1 MLEKYYNINQAV
13 GISIHILAYGGMLI
27 NACLVTVE
35 NNQLTIDK
43 KLIDL
48 ESLEELKKHLPEKTP
63 VALNLTGKGI
73 LQKQTEALSEVNQH
87 NFSKILPN
95 ATISDFYLQ
104 NFVSGE
110 QSFVSVVRK
119 SEADKWIGQLGAI
132 GLSPL
137 QLSIGPFPVYN
148 VIPQLNVYDNGIIF
162 NGHVIELNEQQ
173 NWTSHRY
180 EQEKRSQFPLKLE
193 SESLDEKLLIPY
205 AAGFNLVMASK
216 VQPIVAD
223 VPYLETELDT
233 LIAVKKFKV
242 KGVVILTVFFIL
254 LLINFVLFSW
264 LNSANNKLSEQ
275 VGQMAQTSINSQ
287 GVEDQVKQ
295 KEALLNELGW
305 DEGINKSVL
314 IDQLAALLPEEITIN
329 KIDVNPVDLAASR
342 IQKSLTFLNRV
353 IKITGN
359 SEKIIPVNEWIAR
372 AKTKPWVKNIQL
384 DSYTFNSELN
394 TGQFTIII
402 NY

>member
-1 MLEKYYNINQAV
+1 MLAD
-13 GISIHILAYGGMLI
+13 GSMRI
-27 NACLVTVE
+27 NACWVTVE
-35 NNQLTIDK
+35 DNQLTIDK
-43 KLIDL
+43 KLTGF
-48 ESLEELKKHLPEKTP
+48 ESLEELKRNLPQKTP
-63 VALNLTGKGI
+63 VALNLSGKGI

-95 ATISDFYLQ
+95 ATITDFYVQ
-104 NFVSGE
+104 NFVSGGH
-110 QSFVSVVRK
+110 SFVSVVRK
-119 SEADKWIGQLGAI
+119 SDADKWISQLSTT
-132 GLSPL
+132 GLIPL
-137 QLSIGPFPVYN
+137 QFSIGPFPVHN

-162 NGHVIELNEQQ
+162 NGHVVEFNEQS
-173 NWTSHRY
+173 NWRTYRY
-180 EQEKRSQFPLKLE
+180 NESEFSSFPLKVE
-193 SESLDEKLLIPY
+193 SENLDEKLLVPY
-205 AAGFNLVMASK
+205 AAAFNLVMASK
-216 VQPIVAD
+216 VHPIVAD

-264 LNSANNKLSEQ
+264 LNSANNKLTEQ
-275 VGQMAQTSINSQ
+275 VGQMAQTNINSQ
-287 GVEDQVKQ
+287 GIEDQVKQ

-305 DEGINKSVL
+305 DEGINKSAL
-314 IDQLAALLPEEITIN
+314 IDQLADLLPEEITLN

-384 DSYTFNSELN
+384 ESYTFNSELN